1 MVRHRMLAPIT
12 SIKHYVAL
20 TNTTIAS
27 GALLSTII
35 AEGVQ
40 APATANAF
48 SVVNGAIIKAIYFER
63 WVLGDDV
70 TGNSGQFTLVIE
82 KAPSDSPDITVT
94 NMLNLGVYNNKKN
107 ILYTTQGIIG
117 SSIDGSPGIPMI
129 RGWLRIPKG
138 KQRMGLG
145 DKIVLTVN
153 AIGKLRVCGINTY
166 KEYT

>member
-1 MVRHRMLAPIT
+1 MARHRMLAPIT

-20 TNTTIAS
+20 TNTIIAT
-27 GALLSTII
+27 GALLTTTI

-48 SVVNGAIIKAIYFER
+48 SVLNGSIIKAIFIER
-63 WVLGDDV
+63 WILGNDV
-70 TGNSGQFTLVIE
+70 TGNSGQFTLVVE
-82 KAPSDSPDITVT
+82 KKPSDSPDITVT

-117 SSIDGSPGIPMI
+117 SSIDGSPGIPLI
-129 RGWLRIPKG
+129 RGWIKIPKG

-145 DKIVLTVN
+145 DKIDVTVN
-153 AIGKLRVCGINTY
+153 AVGPLRVCGIVTY